1 MKRDGD
7 MQTEAEAMINDYLN
21 ALQDHY
27 NGQVRHLLMTH
38 SETSW
43 ELVIVY
49 YADGEVVR
57 DYFYEIEWLEN
68 GCTINLQPFLVEPML
83 HDSVESLKM
92 YISRYHY

>member
-1 MKRDGD
+1 